1 MDRLTFTVEIVKA
14 LAWPG
19 AVVIIAMVFR
29 KQFIGLMATIRRGKF
44 GPAEFEFERGVRAIE
59 ASGAELHRISTPSA
73 EVERAIVSPRL
84 AVLEAW
90 LRLEDQVIDVAM
102 RRGLT
107 QPTAHRY
114 ARGAIEGLKQSGLL
128 KPEHLQLLEELEDL
142 RNWAVH
148 YPEFSPDPSA
158 VVSYIQSAAAL
169 GRELETL
176 TL

>member
-1 MDRLTFTVEIVKA
+1 MDGLTFTVGIVKA
-14 LAWPG
+14 LAWPV
-19 AVVIIAMVFR
+19 AVVIIALLFR
-29 KQFIGLMATIRRGKF
+29 KQLIGLLATIKRGKF
-44 GPAEFEFERGVRAIE
+44 GPAEVEFERGVRAIE
-59 ASGAELHRISTPSA
+59 ASAPELPRVSTPSA
-73 EVERAIVSPRL
+73 AVERATLSPRL

-102 RRGLT
+102 RRGLA

-114 ARGAIEGLKQSGLL
+114 ARGAFQGLKQSGLL
-128 KPEHLQLLEELEDL
+128 KPQHLQLLEELEDL

-169 GRELETL
+169 GKVLEAL
-176 TL
+176 AS